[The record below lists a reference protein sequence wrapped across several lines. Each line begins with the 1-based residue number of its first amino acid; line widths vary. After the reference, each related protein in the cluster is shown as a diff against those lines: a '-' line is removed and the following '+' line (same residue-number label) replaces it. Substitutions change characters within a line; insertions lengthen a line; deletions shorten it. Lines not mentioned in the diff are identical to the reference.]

1 MKDKIKFFYGIDLS
15 EINTLLVK
23 DKEAERDGKEPG
35 NIQVESKDLFW
46 EIPLAL
52 LEKIRFDET
61 KSKHLKKVCD
71 SILFEPAKRK
81 LILIEI
87 KTNISFDTYRK
98 KTIYQFQASYFKMCA
113 ACALFAEIRTWD
125 LELWLVGNMA
135 TSIEEETMGSKESD
149 INSNEKV
156 YFSYQKLQKHRI
168 AQINLPV
175 YPFFRDK
182 ILPLYHQNKVN
193 IRHILPQTSINLD

>member
-1 MKDKIKFFYGIDLS
+1 MKDKIKFFYGIDLP
-15 EINTLLVK
+15 EINTLLVR
-23 DKEAERDGKEPG
+23 DREAERDGNEPG

-71 SILFEPAKRK
+71 SILFDPCKRK

-98 KTIYQFQASYFKMCA
+98 KTIYQFQASYFKMCVV
-113 ACALFAEIRTWD
+113 CALFAEIGAWE